1 MHPGGYHNF
10 FSLNILSGYSASNYL
25 LEIGI
30 ISNLNVEE
38 TRGLQFAGIANL
50 TGANAFAG
58 MQRKEKDEK
67 IRSGFEANL
76 SGAQFSGITNVV
88 LNNVFGLQVTGGV
101 NVVKGALQGFQLAGI
116 SNVVYKFSFGVQLS
130 GLYNISFESMDGV
143 QTSLLGNYTT
153 GGLYGGQIGLY
164 NNAGLIEG
172 KNSYENNDPTAIQI
186 GLVNMADKMNGFQIG
201 LINIGKRMQGTQIGL
216 INIYRNGTQAETRDG
231 TAIGLINI
239 GTDGYGRVYS
249 NELFFMNLEVAT
261 GNSKNNRVK
270 SDRKNIYIQNALI
283 YSRFP
288 SFRDDGNSKWALG
301 YGIKKFFFNRTLP
314 PGMNN
319 FRFLSGGIDFLHINH
334 EENKIT
340 KALSLLARPG
350 FSAGTRL
357 HPKLRSIYVF
367 AAVNYN
373 FYLSDSDE
381 SVSPSFLESSTNIQ
395 NNRLD
400 MWPGISIGVHI
411 Q

>member
-1 MHPGGYHNF
+1 
-10 FSLNILSGYSASNYL
+10 
-25 LEIGI
+25 
-30 ISNLNVEE
+30 
-38 TRGLQFAGIANL
+38 
-50 TGANAFAG
+50 
-58 MQRKEKDEK
+58 
-67 IRSGFEANL
+67 
-76 SGAQFSGITNVV
+76 
-88 LNNVFGLQVTGGV
+88 
-101 NVVKGALQGFQLAGI
+101 
-116 SNVVYKFSFGVQLS
+116 
-130 GLYNISFESMDGV
+130 
-143 QTSLLGNYTT
+143 
-153 GGLYGGQIGLY
+153 
-164 NNAGLIEG
+164 
-172 KNSYENNDPTAIQI
+172 
-186 GLVNMADKMNGFQIG
+186 
-201 LINIGKRMQGTQIGL
+201 
-216 INIYRNGTQAETRDG
+216 
-231 TAIGLINI
+231 LINI

-400 MWPGISIGVHI
+400 MWPVISIGVHI